1 MTDTEQKDIEFMKEA
16 LTEAKKTEAYGD
28 VPIGA
33 VIVRDDQII
42 GRGYNQVEKNGN
54 ATAHAELIAIQDA
67 LQNIDYKHLI
77 DCTLY
82 VTLEPC
88 SMCAGSVI
96 LSRIPRVVFGA
107 KDPKAGAAGSI
118 FNILDDDR
126 LNHKA
131 EIVSGVMRDDC
142 SEILRTFFKNIRENK
157 TKKSK
162 HD

>member
-1 MTDTEQKDIEFMKEA
+1 MFDTEQKDIEFMKEA
-16 LTEAKKTEAYGD
+16 LVEAKKTEAYGD

-33 VIVRDDQII
+33 VVVRDDQII
-42 GRGYNQVEKNGN
+42 GRGYNQVEKNGD
-54 ATAHAELIAIQDA
+54 ATAHAELIAIQNA
-67 LQNIDYKHLI
+67 LQSSDYKHLLE
-77 DCTLY
+77 CTLY

-88 SMCAGSVI
+88 SMCAGSII
-96 LSRIPRVVFGA
+96 LTRIPRVVFGTE
-107 KDPKAGAAGSI
+107 DPKAGAAGSI

-142 SEILRTFFKNIRENK
+142 AGILKIFFKNIRENK

-162 HD
+162 ND